1 MTNPNEESPR
11 FPLLEQLS
19 RLRGLPL
26 LATYRTRD
34 VAALFGVK
42 NRAISDR
49 VADGR
54 LQARDLPGRARH
66 LPQDIE
72 CLLEASAQR
81 RDVPEAQPLP
91 TDAKPL
97 RRTRNGVRT
106 RVSA

>member
-1 MTNPNEESPR
+1 MSNPDHEPSR
-11 FPLLEQLS
+11 FPLLEQIS

-72 CLLEASAQR
+72 RLLEGSAQR
-81 RDVPEAQPLP
+81 RDVPEAQSLA
-91 TDAKPL
+91 TNAKSL
-97 RRTRNGVRT
+97 RRTRNGV
-106 RVSA
+106 